1 MINVRTKGH
10 NLEREDVKILK
21 EFFPNAMTTRNGSTY
36 MDNCGIDIMNIPM
49 AWQCKNGY
57 TKGINYQTLID
68 NIQELQKQKLN
79 TELPVII
86 HHKKGRKREDNF
98 IVMYLEEFLK
108 VFKPKEL
115 KLTLHKNL
123 VKIEYFTFIERCL
136 RPKYRNTATK
146 RTKLS

>member
-36 MDNCGIDIMNIPM
+36 MDNCGIDIMNIPI

-68 NIQELQKQKLN
+68 NKQE
-79 TELPVII
+79 
-86 HHKKGRKREDNF
+86 
-98 IVMYLEEFLK
+98 
-108 VFKPKEL
+108 
-115 KLTLHKNL
+115 
-123 VKIEYFTFIERCL
+123 
-136 RPKYRNTATK
+136 
-146 RTKLS
+146 